1 MSSLSAIS
9 PEVVTSSL
17 LAAGAVRRRRPTGED
32 SRSCSAAARRVAA
45 LGDRRIFTAASL
57 RDAAAGRDAL
67 PVEALGLRVVDVSA
81 RGVRGLRVLAR
92 VLAAAD
98 RVVGLLAVRMVR
110 AVVLFAAVFRGV
122 AAAVRAPPRV
132 PAGLARLVAGFAVR
146 TGAFRAVVDTRFGAA
161 RVEAARLV
169 VVRLPAA
176 RFAGA
181 AALARVVF
189 FGAALAAVLVVLA
202 AVRFTGVRVALARV
216 AVALVAVRGVFA
228 AALPGLGPGLVAVVD
243 RVVFAAPRVVRVV
256 VARALLPAV
265 RRPPA
270 RMAMARVRLPS
281 ELFSL
286 LMIKILW
293 FDRERRRSNGMVRHL
308 PQS

>member
-67 PVEALGLRVVDVSA
+67 PVEALGLRVVEVSA
-81 RGVRGLRVLAR
+81 RGLRVLAR

-98 RVVGLLAVRMVR
+98 RVVGLFAVRMVR